1 MIIATQRKLIGEK
14 FTKSWGVP
22 GGGTVILVFS
32 DLCLPV
38 LIVSAE
44 IELSCFGF
52 PASAYEYHEQRTPTC
67 GVDKQSMAEHYYN
80 GQTRRFGEHFCSCRM
95 PLKRRKVHF
104 NK

>member
-22 GGGTVILVFS
+22 GGGTAILVFS

-52 PASAYEYHEQRTPTC
+52 PASAYEYHEQRTPSRVVLTSSAWLITIITAKHD
-67 GVDKQSMAEHYYN
+67 VSENISVVAE
-80 GQTRRFGEHFCSCRM
+80 CR
-95 PLKRRKVHF
+95 
-104 NK
+104 